1 MKLTKQRIIH
11 VSTWL
16 YINTSKSII
25 VTLHSYAS
33 HNSHNIHSIFS
44 FQIQKENTTA
54 MYFNIGHRTLQ
65 YNNCI
70 YLNVRTNMDITG
82 FCWNFMFLL
91 WRHILHSLWKS
102 YIFKKLHQYD
112 RQAVTQEVQSHMIS
126 TLQLNL
132 LWNRLK
138 SISNCPH
145 ITKFVL
151 PTRHYK
157 LNHHNIHLSFCNQYC
172 DATFNS
178 DFKQSWFKTSN

>member
-1 MKLTKQRIIH
+1 MKLTEQRIIH
-11 VSTWL
+11 VNTWL

-25 VTLHSYAS
+25 VTLHSYPS
-33 HNSHNIHSIFS
+33 HNSHNIHIIFS

-54 MYFNIGHRTLQ
+54 TYFNTGHRTLQ

-70 YLNVRTNMDITG
+70 YLNVQINMDITG

-91 WRHILHSLWKS
+91 WWHILHSLWKS
-102 YIFKKLHQYD
+102 CSFTNYTNATDRLLHKKL
-112 RQAVTQEVQSHMIS
+112 SHTLIS
-126 TLQLNL
+126 TLHFNL
-132 LWNRLK
+132 LWNGLK

-157 LNHHNIHLSFCNQYC
+157 HNHHNIHLSFCNQYC
-172 DATFNS
+172 DATFSS
-178 DFKQSWFKTSN
+178 DFK